1 LIAVEGIEIEK
12 VEEIHHT
19 LSEKDWGNDIRFTII
34 REGMKKEISIKL
46 PFLKNN
52 FSSLTHPP

>member
-19 LSEKDWGNDIRFTII
+19 LLEKDWGNDIRFTII

-52 FSSLTHPP
+52 FHL